1 MNRSLR
7 RTTLR
12 AATVAAVAAA
22 TVLLTAAPAFAHVT
36 AQPGMAAQGGYT
48 VVTFR
53 VPDESDTAGTVKLEV
68 RLPADHPITS
78 VRTTPIPGW
87 TAAVTRATLD
97 PPVQVDGNAVT
108 EAVST
113 VTWTAASGTRIGP
126 GEYLDFPL
134 SLGPLPTGVDQLALP
149 ATQTYDDG
157 QVVAWD
163 QPSTDGAEP
172 ERPAPVVRLTPAA
185 PDPMGGS
192 DGRPRRRGRPAAG
205 PAAAAA
211 ALPGGR
217 HGPLAGR
224 RRAAGRRARPGSRGG
239 SGAPHAPLGDQLMRG
254 LRRAVVGEVSTS
266 GPTVSVPVAPFGPAG
281 RYQVGYRVVSGD
293 GHPVE
298 GSTTFTL
305 TKAGPGTP
313 PAQPA
318 AAAGAGEPSD
328 GGSPVWPW
336 IAAAAVAV
344 AAATILA
351 LRLGRS

>member
-1 MNRSLR
+1 MKRSLR

-12 AATVAAVAAA
+12 AATVAAVSAA

-36 AQPGMAAQGGYT
+36 AQPGEAAQGGYA

-53 VPDESDTAGTVKLEV
+53 VPDESDTAGTVELEV

-87 TAAVTRATLD
+87 TAAITRATLD

-108 EAVST
+108 EAVSM
-113 VTWTAASGTRIGP
+113 VTWTAASGTRISP

-149 ATQTYDDG
+149 AVQTYDDG

-192 DGRPRRRGRPAAG
+192 MSGHGGDAPPPG

-211 ALPGGR
+211 A
-217 HGPLAGR
+217 
-224 RRAAGRRARPGSRGG
+224 ARTDQTARW
-239 SGAPHAPLGDQLMRG
+239 LG
-254 LRRAVVGEVSTS
+254 
-266 GPTVSVPVAPFGPAG
+266 
-281 RYQVGYRVVSGD
+281 
-293 GHPVE
+293 
-298 GSTTFTL
+298 
-305 TKAGPGTP
+305 
-313 PAQPA
+313 
-318 AAAGAGEPSD
+318 GAGLLV
-328 GGSPVWPW
+328 GALGLGLGVG
-336 IAAAAVAV
+336 A
-344 AAATILA
+344 A
-351 LRLGRS
+351 LRIRRSRTS